1 MAPRSL
7 DVAWLSGP
15 VSELAERVRRERQGD
30 LEPGRGAHGVVLLHE
45 DPRPACKSGCPWVPE
60 IVSPLCDLRVFV
72 DKAAESIASMDT
84 VVVCGDEG
92 SGLGGWVRIPL
103 FERSVWS
110 VSVAVL
116 GVLVDDE
123 A

>member
-1 MAPRSL
+1 
-7 DVAWLSGP
+7 
-15 VSELAERVRRERQGD
+15 
-30 LEPGRGAHGVVLLHE
+30 
-45 DPRPACKSGCPWVPE
+45 
-60 IVSPLCDLRVFV
+60 V